1 VTRPG
6 DEATDRLLR
15 RRFREDSAASAA
27 PAEPCPDAEILA
39 AYVDRSLSTVEAQSI
54 ESHAASCGACTQML
68 AMLVDSDPEAAAGA
82 VPEDD
87 RAPASAPAWA
97 PRAQPPASSSWWRWG
112 FAIPALAAVL
122 VLGVW
127 LSSMRPDGRSTDV
140 TDVMARNEPAAGA
153 EKASEAAPPAPASS
167 ESAAQ
172 PATALPGEPSRAGS
186 AAASQQERPSAASDA
201 PSRGDQGTDAVT
213 RKIAAPR
220 ASAADERRAE
230 SPSSAQPAGTARP
243 APETFAKA
251 EDAARDAAPALADAP
266 TAAEAASA
274 PGAAADASSA
284 RAARASGGAPERER
298 TAAQAQRGA
307 GNERQ
312 QDTLAFA
319 PAPLLLTSGNGRVQ
333 WRVIGTSIARSND
346 GGSTWQADVEAPRPV
361 TAGAIAA
368 DGTVWLGGRRG
379 LVLRRAASGWTTV
392 TGPAAVD
399 VVSVTEASATA
410 ATVTLADGRRM
421 RTEDAGRTW
430 VAR

>member
-1 VTRPG
+1 MLPPFRRASESRDVRSSSRGDQRLRQRSDVTRPG

-39 AYVDRSLSTVEAQSI
+39 AYVDRSLSTAEAQAV
-54 ESHAASCGACTQML
+54 ESHAASCGPCTQML

-87 RAPASAPAWA
+87 RTPASAPAWA

-127 LSSMRPDGRSTDV
+127 LSSMRPDGRSTAV

-186 AAASQQERPSAASDA
+186 AAAPQQDRPSAASDA

-213 RKIAAPR
+213 RK
-220 ASAADERRAE
+220 
-230 SPSSAQPAGTARP
+230 
-243 APETFAKA
+243 
-251 EDAARDAAPALADAP
+251 
-266 TAAEAASA
+266 
-274 PGAAADASSA
+274 
-284 RAARASGGAPERER
+284 
-298 TAAQAQRGA
+298 
-307 GNERQ
+307 
-312 QDTLAFA
+312 
-319 PAPLLLTSGNGRVQ
+319 
-333 WRVIGTSIARSND
+333 
-346 GGSTWQADVEAPRPV
+346 V
-361 TAGAIAA
+361 TA
-368 DGTVWLGGRRG
+368 
-379 LVLRRAASGWTTV
+379 
-392 TGPAAVD
+392 P
-399 VVSVTEASATA
+399 
-410 ATVTLADGRRM
+410 
-421 RTEDAGRTW
+421 
-430 VAR
+430 